1 MDYTTIVQLITTY
14 GPFIL
19 FPIMIV
25 EGPIITIIAAF
36 LASLGVLN
44 IFLVYALAYI
54 GNVIGD
60 VAYYS
65 IGRYGRETFI
75 KRYGKYLGLH
85 EENILHIE
93 NHYKKHY
100 LRTILIAKATEAPII
115 PTLIAAGIAKTDFR
129 KFFPLI
135 AVIEIF
141 KVLIFVVIGFYFG
154 KFYKVIGTY
163 LKDGV
168 IAAGI
173 IVVIMVIFIV
183 LYRKLKTNK
192 L

>member
-1 MDYTTIVQLITTY
+1 MDYTTIVHLIATY

-19 FPIMIV
+19 LPIMIV

-44 IFLVYALAYI
+44 IFFVYTLAYI

-60 VAYYS
+60 VAYYN
-65 IGRYGRETFI
+65 IGRFGRETFI
-75 KRYGKYLGLH
+75 KHYGKYIGLH

-93 NHYKKHY
+93 NHYKKQY
-100 LRTILIAKATEAPII
+100 LRTILIAKITEAPIV

-129 KFFPLI
+129 KFLPLI

-141 KVLIFVVIGFYFG
+141 KVLIFVVVGFYFG
-154 KFYKVIGTY
+154 EFYKVIGAY
-163 LKDGV
+163 LKDES
-168 IAAGI
+168 IAAGMI
-173 IVVIMVIFIV
+173 AIIMVVFIV
-183 LYRKLKTNK
+183 LYRKLKLKK